1 MLDNNN
7 FADACGSFGVTAYAY
22 RGKWADGGGRT
33 LYISDKQA
41 SGKNGTYDFSPSV
54 FWPGEEFKLAFF
66 AYAPYGAIDADGVGR
81 DGLPEFSYTVQDKIE
96 DQKDL
101 LAWWGT
107 DYSRKSSGT
116 AGTDAVDI
124 DFRHLCTAVKFK
136 MGEGENLQKNI
147 KSISLKGV
155 YREGT
160 WSAAEADGWNG
171 GHWTLDS
178 GTGDFSVD
186 VASSGGYEDGTE
198 ITTGE
203 KVFMM
208 LPQTLP
214 DGAEIEVVYNDGSS
228 DQTLTASIAGTDWG
242 QGEMVVYRISHEDI
256 VREPTLKVD
265 WLVSNWVS
273 PNQTTNTNISVS
285 SYWTEF
291 KDGQETGNS
300 GPVPWHLE
308 YQDESGN
315 WVKIDE
321 NTLMPNRWV
330 KFAKVSGEGGTEAE
344 RIGVT
349 IYSQRESADP
359 NPDHW
364 SQQNEDLMKLAPLSG
379 IHDLSISENGS
390 VSTANC
396 YIVNAPGTYRLPLVY
411 GNAVKDG
418 KTNSSAY
425 ISTLDPA
432 DVRQGRVLT
441 HFVDYKDQPIESPL
455 IEGATD
461 AALLW
466 IDDNMC
472 GGIDGISLVDGNM
485 VLDGTETPVKYLE
498 FTVAAPMRQS
508 NAVIAVKDAEGATIW
523 SWHIWMTDYILGED
537 IKTVQNYAG
546 KQYEFMPVNIGWV
559 DSQTSTYPERSVPLR
574 VVQDIE
580 GGEIFS
586 NGIYQ
591 YATTEILV
599 GNGTSYQFGK
609 KDPTPGNEFLIRE
622 GRDVSDLDYHNG
634 SNDGRK
640 SYGPYPFTIVQR
652 NAVTLGESISHPETG
667 FFSADGYHS
676 WYGTTDIPINLW
688 DVNNDEDNSDGYSSS
703 DFSVTKSVYDPSPV
717 GFTVA
722 PYDAYTGFV
731 TDPEGDKMQGSHN
744 SSDKLD
750 DYNANYGMYF
760 HCAPSGTGDTIFF
773 PWSKTRDNHGRYG
786 GSTGSANIYWIASP
800 KYTPDNYEDYGHVF
814 SFSYSGTVYATAYG
828 TGSSAGYNQAVSVR
842 PVRETD

>member
-1 MLDNNN
+1 M
-7 FADACGSFGVTAYAY
+7 TAYAY
-22 RGKWADGGGRT
+22 RGKWADGGDRS
-33 LYISDKQA
+33 LYIGDKQTV
-41 SGKNGTYDFSPSV
+41 KNNGTYDFSPTV
-54 FWPGEEFKLAFF
+54 FWPGEEFNMAFF

-81 DGLPEFSYTVQDKIE
+81 DGLPEFSYTVPENIE

-116 AGTDAVDI
+116 AGADAVDI
-124 DFRHLCTAVKFK
+124 NFRHLCTAVKFK

-147 KSISLKGV
+147 KSISLKGIHC
-155 YREGT
+155 EGT
-160 WSAAEADGWNG
+160 WSAAEADDWNG

-178 GTGDFSVD
+178 GIGDFSVD

-242 QGEMVVYRISHEDI
+242 QGEMVV
-256 VREPTLKVD
+256 D
-265 WLVSNWVS
+265 WLVSNSVS

-285 SYWTEF
+285 SCWNEF

-330 KFAKVSGEGGTEAE
+330 KFAKVSGEGGTTAE

-425 ISTLDPA
+425 ISTLKPEDA
-432 DVRQGRVLT
+432 RQGRVLT

-455 IEGATD
+455 IEGA
-461 AALLW
+461 ASVALLW

-472 GGIDGISLVDGNM
+472 GGISVNPLAEGSFM
-485 VLDGTETPVKYLE
+485 LDGTET
-498 FTVAAPMRQS
+498 
-508 NAVIAVKDAEGATIW
+508 
-523 SWHIWMTDYILGED
+523 
-537 IKTVQNYAG
+537 YAG

-559 DSQTSTYPERSVPLR
+559 DSQTSTYPERGVPLR

-591 YATTEILV
+591 YATTEILH
-599 GNGTSYQFGK
+599 
-609 KDPTPGNEFLIRE
+609 NE
-622 GRDVSDLDYHNG
+622 

-640 SYGPYPFTIVQR
+640 SYGPWPFTIVQR

-667 FFSADGYHS
+667 FFSADGYYS
-676 WYGTTDIPINLW
+676 WYGTSSIPINLW
-688 DVNNDEDNSDGYSSS
+688 DVNNDEDNSDGYSPS

-731 TDPEGDKMQGSHN
+731 TDPEGDKMQGGHN
-744 SSDKLD
+744 SSDELD
-750 DYNANYGMYF
+750 DYNANYGMCF
-760 HCAPSGTGDTIFF
+760 HCAPSGAGDTIFF
-773 PWSKTRDNHGRYG
+773 PWSKMRGNNGRYG
-786 GSTGSANIYWIASP
+786 GSTGSSNVYWIASP
-800 KYTPDNYEDYGHVF
+800 KY
-814 SFSYSGTVYATAYG
+814 
-828 TGSSAGYNQAVSVR
+828 
-842 PVRETD
+842 

>member
-1 MLDNNN
+1 MVDNNN

-22 RGKWADGGGRT
+22 RGKWADGGDRS
-33 LYISDKQA
+33 LYIGDKQTVRN
-41 SGKNGTYDFSPSV
+41 NGTYDFSPSV

-66 AYAPYGAIDADGVGR
+66 AYAPYGAIDPDGVGR
-81 DGLPEFSYTVQDKIE
+81 DGLPEFSYTVPDKIE

-116 AGTDAVDI
+116 AGADAVDI

-178 GTGDFSVD
+178 GIGDFSVD
-186 VASSGGYEDGTE
+186 VSSPDGYQDGTE
-198 ITTGE
+198 ITAGE

-256 VREPTLKVD
+256 VREPTLKVN
-265 WLVSNWVS
+265 WLASNWVS

-285 SYWTEF
+285 SCWNEF

-330 KFAKVSGEGGTEAE
+330 KFAKVSGEGGTAAE

-379 IHDLSISENGS
+379 IHDLSVSQNGL

-411 GNAVKDG
+411 GNAVKYG
-418 KTNSSAY
+418 KTNSSAS
-425 ISTLDPA
+425 ISNLKPE

-441 HFVDYKDQPIESPL
+441 HFVDYMNRPIESPL

-461 AALLW
+461 ATLLW
-466 IDDNMC
+466 IDDNIC
-472 GGIDGISLVDGNM
+472 GGIDRISLVDGNM

-498 FTVAAPMRQS
+498 FTVVPPMRQS
-508 NAVIAVKDAEGATIW
+508 NAVIVVKDAEGTTIW
-523 SWHIWMTDYILGED
+523 SWHIWMTDYVLGED

-559 DSQTSTYPERSVPLR
+559 DSQTSTYPERGVPLR

-599 GNGTSYQFGK
+599 GNGTTYQFGK
-609 KDPTPGNEFLIRE
+609 KDPTPGNEFLVLG
-622 GRDVSDLDYHNG
+622 GRDVSDLDYHNE

-640 SYGPYPFTIVQR
+640 SYGPQPFTVVQR

-667 FFSADGYHS
+667 FFSADGYYS
-676 WYGTTDIPINLW
+676 WYGTSSIPINLW
-688 DVNNDEDNSDGYSSS
+688 DVNNDEDNSEGYSPS

-731 TDPEGDKMQGSHN
+731 TDPEGDTMQGGHN
-744 SSDKLD
+744 SSDELD
-750 DYNANYGMYF
+750 DYNTNYGMHF
-760 HCAPSGTGDTIFF
+760 HCAPSGAGDTIFF
-773 PWSKTRDNHGRYG
+773 PWSKMRGNNGRYG
-786 GSTGSANIYWIASP
+786 GSTGSSNVYWIASP
-800 KYTPDNYEDYGHVF
+800 KYSSNYESYGYVF
-814 SFSYSGTVYATAYG
+814 SFSYGGKIHATAHG
-828 TGSSAGYNQAVSVR
+828 AGPSAGYNQAVSVR